1 MSYVSTLQSS
11 HRDSILAFTHTH
23 TSEYI
28 CSFLR
33 EKERDEE
40 SETSLSL
47 SLSLC
52 LFSRTHRTKQ
62 RDMHTYKS
70 RTMSAH
76 VRKLNTHSLS
86 SHIHTTYSHTHR
98 PPSYTPNTHTQPPLM
113 HSIPWSQTSSTSAPL
128 LPKTHTP
135 PHQQFTLSRS
145 SLYTDSRASQRAY
158 NTRTHADGEYHSET
172 GVAMCDATATAPP
185 LSDPN
190 PNNRQ
195 EIFLLDFE

>member
-1 MSYVSTLQSS
+1 MLVLFRAHTETPFSLSHTL
-11 HRDSILAFTHTH
+11 THTRLNIFVH
-23 TSEYI
+23 SYGKK
-28 CSFLR
+28 R
-33 EKERDEE
+33 ETKRVKL
-40 SETSLSL
+40 LSL

-62 RDMHTYKS
+62 RDMYTYKS

-76 VRKLNTHSLS
+76 ERKLNTLSLS
-86 SHIHTTYSHTHR
+86 HHTFIPRIPTHR
-98 PPSYTPNTHTQPPLM
+98 PHSYTPNTHTQTPLM

-185 LSDPN
+185 TFGSEP
-190 PNNRQ
+190 
-195 EIFLLDFE
+195 